1 MALPS
6 CCWSEGGQVTD
17 LPAGVTQETRNYMLV
32 TATLDHLNHTAA
44 LSEMLPLGIKENKQA
59 EAAPA
64 AAVAPSG
71 DCPAHPSAVA
81 LPDGCGKS
89 LMGAQGSVN
98 KIIPVDLDGSIAF
111 AGGLE
116 SSPFLSS
123 SQSTQQ

>member
-1 MALPS
+1 
-6 CCWSEGGQVTD
+6 
-17 LPAGVTQETRNYMLV
+17 MLV

-71 DCPAHPSAVA
+71 DCLAHPSAVA
-81 LPDGCGKS
+81 LPDGWPGCEES
-89 LMGAQGSVN
+89 VMGADGSVN
-98 KIIPVDLDGSIAF
+98 KLIPVDPDGSVAF
-111 AGGLE
+111 TGGLE